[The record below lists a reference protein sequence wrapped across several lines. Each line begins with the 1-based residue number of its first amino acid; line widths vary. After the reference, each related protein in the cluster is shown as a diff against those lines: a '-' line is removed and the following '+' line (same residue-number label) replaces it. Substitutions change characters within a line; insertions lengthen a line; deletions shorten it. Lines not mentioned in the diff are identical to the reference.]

1 MTVKF
6 GNRVKHTL
14 VGIAGTGNLTFGTAV
29 AGYQTFNDASY
40 VAGDVCHYTIEN
52 GTQFEIG
59 TGTITVAGGVFGMS
73 RVVIESSE
81 TNNAALSVPASA
93 TCFVTVLA
101 QDIVQ
106 NLPNLL
112 DVDTTVPNAN
122 QVLAYD
128 SNIAKWKPVNP
139 AGGISSVANQTALA
153 AVTGMATKDFIWVED
168 SKSLY
173 IYDGT
178 EWDRVYTDT
187 NAVPE
192 WTTAPPTSE
201 LLAKDGTATTQT
213 VVAADPEGF
222 PIEYSYDTN
231 PSNQTQATI
240 SQSNGTFTITPST
253 SNAGDFVLRY
263 KASDGLHSTARST
276 AYSLSFLP
284 QTDALFGR
292 WDMGESAS
300 YVGSGTT
307 WNDLSGNGRN
317 LTIENGSYNSS
328 GFGGTPV
335 WEWTSADARI
345 DLPDDLSSVK
355 TYVFILGLPTGSTRL
370 ITITSDSSTYLG
382 YINSGSGGGSM
393 AGGATH
399 AGETRSSNMNGNAM
413 SGGGAANANY
423 GYMEANKLNIY
434 ALRGYKMTAST
445 TKYADYSAYYAQAH
459 QLRAIF
465 IWTTTLTDA
474 EIKEVYDTYPSGSMA
489 TWDG

>member
-153 AVTGMATKDFIWVED
+153 AVTGMSTKDFIWVED

-201 LLAKDGTATTQT
+201 LLAKDGTTTTQT
-213 VVAADPEGF
+213 VVAADPEEV
-222 PIEYSYDTN
+222 PIEY
-231 PSNQTQATI
+231 
-240 SQSNGTFTITPST
+240 
-253 SNAGDFVLRY
+253 
-263 KASDGLHSTARST
+263 
-276 AYSLSFLP
+276 
-284 QTDALFGR
+284 
-292 WDMGESAS
+292 
-300 YVGSGTT
+300 
-307 WNDLSGNGRN
+307 
-317 LTIENGSYNSS
+317 
-328 GFGGTPV
+328 
-335 WEWTSADARI
+335 
-345 DLPDDLSSVK
+345 
-355 TYVFILGLPTGSTRL
+355 
-370 ITITSDSSTYLG
+370 
-382 YINSGSGGGSM
+382 
-393 AGGATH
+393 
-399 AGETRSSNMNGNAM
+399 
-413 SGGGAANANY
+413 
-423 GYMEANKLNIY
+423 
-434 ALRGYKMTAST
+434 
-445 TKYADYSAYYAQAH
+445 
-459 QLRAIF
+459 
-465 IWTTTLTDA
+465 
-474 EIKEVYDTYPSGSMA
+474 
-489 TWDG
+489 